1 MENVGMSPE
10 HFPQPQFW
18 RGRNVLLTGHTG
30 FKGAWLSL
38 LLNHLGART
47 TSVSLLPTI
56 TPNLFDAAQI
66 HDVRGEGHICDIRD
80 ASGLMKIVRASGAE
94 VILHLAAQAIVRE
107 SYSDPLGTFSSN
119 IMGTANLLNAARDMP
134 FLKGILVVTSDKVYK
149 NLEHDTPYQENDR
162 LGGHDPYSASKAA
175 TELVVDSMRSSFF
188 GNRVSI
194 TTARAGNVIGGGDW
208 SANRLL
214 PDAVRAWASGQRL
227 EVRNPNAVRPW
238 QHVLEPLCAYLRI
251 AEVQAMGQKV
261 SNVYNI
267 GPAAHEALPVKSVV
281 EMAQKC
287 FGRGD
292 VTFLGNSSGPH
303 EAGLLKL
310 DSDLIK
316 NELGI
321 VPRWNINEAVGRTMN
336 WYKGFYAGQD
346 ARALCM
352 ADIVAYLDKPS

>member
-1 MENVGMSPE
+1 MSPGQ
-10 HFPQPQFW
+10 FPLPQFW

-38 LLNHLGART
+38 LLNHLGAHT
-47 TSVSLLPTI
+47 TAVSLPPAT
-56 TPNLFDAAQI
+56 TPNLFDMAKI
-66 HDVRGEGHICDIRD
+66 HDVCREGNACDIRD
-80 ASGLMKIVRASGAE
+80 ASGLTKIVQTSGAE

-119 IMGTANLLNAARDMP
+119 VMGTANLLNAARDIP
-134 FLKGILVVTSDKVYK
+134 SLKCIVVVTSDKVYK
-149 NLEHDTPYQENDR
+149 NLERVTPYNEDDR

-175 TELVVDSMRSSFF
+175 TEIIVESMRNSFF
-188 GNRVSI
+188 ENRVSI
-194 TTARAGNVIGGGDW
+194 ATARAGNVIGGGDW
-208 SANRLL
+208 SANRLF
-214 PDAVRAWASGQRL
+214 PDAVRAWTSGQML

-251 AEVQAMGQKV
+251 AEALATGQQM

-267 GPAAHEALPVKSVV
+267 GPAVHEALPVKSLV
-281 EMAQKC
+281 EMAQKS

-292 VTFLGNSSGPH
+292 AHFADTSNGPH

-310 DSDLIK
+310 DSTLIK

-321 VPRWNINEAVGRTMN
+321 VPRWSVHEAVDRTMK
-336 WYKGFYAGQD
+336 WYKGFYAGLD
-346 ARALCM
+346 ARNLCI
-352 ADIVAYLDKPS
+352 ADIEAYQGRLS